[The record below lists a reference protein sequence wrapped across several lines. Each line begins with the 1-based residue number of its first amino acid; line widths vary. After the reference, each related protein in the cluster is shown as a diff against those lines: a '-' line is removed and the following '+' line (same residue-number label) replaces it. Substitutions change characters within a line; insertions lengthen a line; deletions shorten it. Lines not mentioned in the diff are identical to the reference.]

1 MKENKANDKSN
12 IVTLILAFLWDSLIV
27 ILCSMGIYLLIS
39 KLLSLPVW
47 ISFVAV
53 ILFAIITG
61 KNPQLLR
68 PWKWFKQ
75 SP

>member
-12 IVTLILAFLWDSLIV
+12 IVKLILVFLWDSLIV
-27 ILCSMGIYLLIS
+27 ILCSMGIYLLFS

-47 ISFVAV
+47 VSFIAV

-61 KNPQLLR
+61 KNPKILR
-68 PWKWFKQ
+68 PWEW
-75 SP
+75 

>member
-12 IVTLILAFLWDSLIV
+12 IVILILVFLWDLFIV
-27 ILCSMGIYLLIS
+27 ILCSMGIFLLIS

-53 ILFAIITG
+53 ILFATITG
-61 KNPQLLR
+61 KNPKLLR